1 MKIRRV
7 VTGLDASGRAA
18 VVSDGPAP
26 RSHDLV
32 NVPGMSTSML
42 WATAPG
48 EPIRRDGSDPTPGV
62 RRQLPEPGGTCFL
75 IIRFPSD
82 SVFAAPSFDAAAASA
97 ERRIAFPGVA
107 ELLEPDNPGMHTTDS
122 VDYVIVLDGDLWLEL
137 DNGQLTR
144 LGPGDT
150 VVQNGTRY
158 RRHPPRPQG
167 WKGGTDRLAQPAA
180 DTDLIPLRPG
190 LALRARHR

>member
-48 EPIRRDGSDPTPGV
+48 EPIRLDGSDPTPGV

-75 IIRFPSD
+75 IIRFPPD
-82 SVFAAPSFDAAAASA
+82 SVFAAPSFDAAAANA
-97 ERRIAFPGVA
+97 ERRIAFPGIA
-107 ELLEPDNPGMHTTDS
+107 ELLEPDNPGMHTTNS

-137 DNGQLTR
+137 DDGQLTR

-150 VVQNGTRY
+150 VVQNGA
-158 RRHPPRPQG
+158 RHAWRN
-167 WKGGTDRLAQPAA
+167 LSAQPATVAVVQVGA
-180 DTDLIPLRPG
+180 DRCGNSPVSWIT
-190 LALRARHR
+190 